1 MFVIFMRFK
10 KIYIE
15 ITNRCNLK
23 CDFCIL
29 NKRKIRDISMD
40 EYKTVLN
47 KISSYTKEI
56 YLHVLGEPLLH
67 PSINEFISYAKKKGL
82 EVNITTNGYFID
94 RLKENPKR
102 VNVSLHSYNKKY
114 GISLDDY
121 LNKIFDYID
130 SNRDNTYFSLRLWA
144 NKNKEIV
151 NYINKRYKLNL
162 YNVSDNQKI
171 KIGKNLLIDTF
182 HEFIWP
188 NLNNSYYSENGK
200 CYGLINHIGIL
211 SDGTIIPCCLDS
223 EGIINLGNI
232 FADNLG
238 DILNK
243 DIVKGMVNGFKNNKK
258 YMELCRHCSF
268 LEESNDNKIR

>member
-1 MFVIFMRFK
+1 MFVVFMRFK

-29 NKRKIRDISMD
+29 NKRKIKDITLND
-40 EYKTVLN
+40 FKTILD
-47 KISSYTKEI
+47 KINGYTKEI
-56 YLHVLGEPLLH
+56 YLHVLGEPLVH
-67 PSINEFISYAKKKGL
+67 PDINKFISIAKQKNF
-82 EVNITTNGYFID
+82 EVNITTNGYLID
-94 RLKENPKR
+94 RLKEKPKR
-102 VNVSLHSYNKKY
+102 INISLHSYNNKY
-114 GISLDDY
+114 GISLDEY
-121 LNKIFDYID
+121 LDKIFNYID
-130 SNRDNTYFSLRLWA
+130 MNRNNTYFSLRLWA
-144 NKNKEIV
+144 NKNMDIIS
-151 NYINKRYKLNL
+151 YINKRYNIYLD
-162 YNVSDNQKI
+162 NVSDNMKV

-188 NLNNSYYSENGK
+188 NLDNNYYNENGK

-232 FADNLG
+232 YRDNIE

-243 DIVKGMVNGFKNNKK
+243 DIVKKMINGFRNNKK
-258 YMELCRHCSF
+258 CMELCRHCNF
-268 LEESNDNKIR
+268 LEELYDNKI

>member
-1 MFVIFMRFK
+1 MRFK

-29 NKRKIRDISMD
+29 NERKIKDITIL
-40 EYKTVLN
+40 EYKTILD
-47 KISSYTKEI
+47 KINDYTNEI

-67 PSINEFISYAKKKGL
+67 PNINEFISIAKNRNFD
-82 EVNITTNGYFID
+82 VNITTNGYLID
-94 RLKENPKR
+94 RLKEYPKR
-102 VNVSLHSYNKKY
+102 LNISLHSYNKKY
-114 GISLDDY
+114 GISLEDY
-121 LNKIFDYID
+121 LDKIFNYID
-130 SNRDNTYFSLRLWA
+130 SNRNNTYFSLRLWA
-144 NKNKEIV
+144 NKNIDII
-151 NYINKRYKLNL
+151 NYINNRYNL
-162 YNVSDNQKI
+162 SLKISDNQKI

-188 NLNNSYYSENGK
+188 NLNNNYYSEKGR

-223 EGIINLGNI
+223 KGIINLGNI
-232 FADNLG
+232 YTDNLE

-243 DIVKGMVNGFKNNKK
+243 DIVHDMIDGFKNNKK
-258 YMELCRHCSF
+258 CMELCRHCSF
-268 LEESNDNKIR
+268 LEESNDNKI

>member
-1 MFVIFMRFK
+1 MRFK

-29 NKRKIRDISMD
+29 NKRKVKDISID
-40 EYKTVLN
+40 EYKTILN
-47 KISSYTKEI
+47 KIKGYTKEI

-67 PSINEFISYAKKKGL
+67 SSINEFISYANNNGFD
-82 EVNITTNGYFID
+82 VCITTNGYLLD
-94 RLKENPKR
+94 RLKESPKR
-102 VNVSLHSYNKKY
+102 VNISLHSYNKKY
-114 GISLDDY
+114 GVSLDDY
-121 LNKIFDYID
+121 LDKIFKYVDN
-130 SNRDNTYFSLRLWA
+130 NRDKTYFSLRLWA
-144 NKNKEIV
+144 NKNNEII
-151 NYINKRYKLNL
+151 NYINKRYNLNL
-162 YNVSDNQKI
+162 NNISNDQKI

-188 NLNNSYYSENGK
+188 LLDNNYYNENGK

-232 FADNLG
+232 YKDNLE

-243 DIVKGMVNGFKNNKK
+243 DIVRNMINSFRNNKK
-258 YMELCRHCSF
+258 CIELCKHCSF
-268 LEESNDNKIR
+268 LEESNDNKI